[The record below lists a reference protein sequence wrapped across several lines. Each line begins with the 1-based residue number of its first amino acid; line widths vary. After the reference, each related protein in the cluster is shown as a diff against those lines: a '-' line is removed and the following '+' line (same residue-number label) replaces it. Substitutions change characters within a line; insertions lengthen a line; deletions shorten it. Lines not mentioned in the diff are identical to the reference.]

1 MGFPMRSL
9 IDKIKS
15 FKGLTHCPMS
25 IFIYLAVL
33 LFFVCTMPGGTSHD
47 SRYDKD
53 GQSISSPANDKA
65 GQVANPY
72 SLDFGFNRD
81 IVRIS
86 VEDYGKIYLS
96 KVDCLIDFDVYASL
110 RHNYAENLRLNP
122 INIAFVY
129 PKGAF
134 NFGVDVNNKEKTFD
148 FVANSSRY
156 ISENITDPK
165 DYLDDYGILEFAIP
179 WENMTNYN
187 NRLLMHPSLN
197 ITYLES
203 LNRSDSEYILKYGLI
218 SLDYKLIDILIELP
232 PNIDTN
238 SIRSKPDMGILQNN
252 TGTYLTYINRSP
264 EDFDYRKNLTDVEV
278 RFRRKNP

>member
-1 MGFPMRSL
+1 MRSL
-9 IDKIKS
+9 IDKIES
-15 FKGLTHCPMS
+15 FKGLTCCLTP
-25 IFIYLAVL
+25 IFIYLAIL

-47 SRYDKD
+47 LRCDKD
-53 GQSISSPANDKA
+53 GQPISSPANDKA
-65 GQVANPY
+65 GQFANSY

-86 VEDYGKIYLS
+86 VEDYGKMYLS

-134 NFGVDVNNKEKTFD
+134 NFGVDVNDKVKPFD

-156 ISENITDPK
+156 ISENITNPT
-165 DYLDDYGILEFAIP
+165 DYLDNYGILEFSIP
-179 WENMTNYN
+179 WENTTYYDNSF
-187 NRLLMHPSLN
+187 LMHPSLD

-203 LNRSDSEYILKYGLI
+203 LNRSDGEYILKYGLI
-218 SLDYKLIDILIELP
+218 SLDYKLIDILIMLP
-232 PNIDTN
+232 PNIDSN

-252 TGTYLTYINRSP
+252 TGIYLTYINRSP
-264 EDFDYRKNLTDVEV
+264 EDLDYRKNLTDVEV
-278 RFRRKNP
+278 RFRPKNP